1 MLMSYQSPATRGGIV
16 CVSPISF
23 TRRPHH
29 KYSTYTR
36 RKRAVERGV
45 GRASREKRFVWHPHR
60 CQPRRRGR
68 ERELNLD
75 GDLTVIPMAQHASEQ
90 LWATTGGEEQGKRR
104 HREWV
109 IAYTSSRLHICS
121 RCGLVGQEDPS
132 GTGLCGFHNK
142 RERER

>member
-1 MLMSYQSPATRGGIV
+1 M
-16 CVSPISF
+16 
-23 TRRPHH
+23 
-29 KYSTYTR
+29 
-36 RKRAVERGV
+36 
-45 GRASREKRFVWHPHR
+45 WHPHR

-90 LWATTGGEEQGKRR
+90 LWATTGGEEEEEEQGKRR